1 MQGLYLHSCTYLTIM
16 CILMFVSSYSSV
28 CFCVGVL
35 YNIFQLR
42 SVGLLYQIRTL
53 VQRNITSHIQNTV
66 LYIRL
71 SDFF

>member
-1 MQGLYLHSCTYLTIM
+1 M

-53 VQRNITSHIQNTV
+53 VQRNITSHIQNTI
-66 LYIRL
+66 LYIRV

>member
-1 MQGLYLHSCTYLTIM
+1 M

-42 SVGLLYQIRTL
+42 SVALLYQIRAL
-53 VQRNITSHIQNTV
+53 VQRNITYNIQNTI
-66 LYIRL
+66 LYIRV